1 MFEQS
6 RTQKSEASRE
16 LEAFRASRG
25 QQPLGERYLGNQN
38 QENQDQQLRRAPRS
52 KVQGDPNKMNKVTY
66 RVSQKTWSK
75 VRTGCPN

>member
-6 RTQKSEASRE
+6 GTQKSEASRE

-38 QENQDQQLRRAPRS
+38 QENQDKQLRRAPRS
-52 KVQGDPNKMNKVTY
+52 KVQSVPINTAQGIGCPNKHGQRY
-66 RVSQKTWSK
+66 RVS
-75 VRTGCPN
+75 

>member
-52 KVQGDPNKMNKVTY
+52 KVQGDP
-66 RVSQKTWSK
+66 KT
-75 VRTGCPN
+75 